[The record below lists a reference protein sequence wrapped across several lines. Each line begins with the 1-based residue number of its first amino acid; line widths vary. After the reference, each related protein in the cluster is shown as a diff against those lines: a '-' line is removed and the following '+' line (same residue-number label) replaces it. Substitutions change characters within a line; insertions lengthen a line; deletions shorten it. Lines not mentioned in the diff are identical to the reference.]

1 MHLSRLALFCSLSL
15 SALATHAASLDTQP
29 EPGLWISESTTL
41 INGIDMQARMRE
53 MRENMLKTLPPEQRA
68 LAEDMLGSE
77 GQVGERQCITA
88 ETAQAMADPDALLAD
103 ARENMPNC
111 DLKVEQ
117 SGGDALQF
125 SGHCNDP
132 DGFTG
137 DLSGSVEIAS
147 SREMRSTFNGNG
159 SYALPAGLLGE
170 NAGAS
175 DGKVK
180 LEHSQV
186 SRWSGADCGNTPAL

>member
-15 SALATHAASLDTQP
+15 SALTSHANSLDTLP

-53 MRENMLKTLPPEQRA
+53 MRENMLKSLPPEQRA
-68 LAEDMLGSE
+68 MAEEMLGSE

-88 ETAQAMADPDALLAD
+88 DTAQTMADPEALLAD

-117 SGGDALQF
+117 VSGDALQF
-125 SGHCNDP
+125 SGQCNDP

-137 DLSGSVEIAS
+137 DLSGSVQIVS

-159 SYALPAGLLGE
+159 SYALPAGLMGNSAE
-170 NAGAS
+170 AS
-175 DGKVK
+175 DGAVK

-186 SRWSGADCGNTPAL
+186 SRWTAQDCGNTPAL